1 MTFFMTSVNISLCY
15 QWACN
20 RIQPRLLC
28 RLGWKGMLE
37 TPVARQ
43 TGEKGLSLF
52 KFFMYLSSISAVE
65 TSLSRKPVYETKVPF
80 TPIKQESPELLGSSL
95 SDHTDWLCFPPTKG
109 ITLTRLPCEVFISD
123 RTVKG
128 HITAPSGTK
137 RTISATE
144 WTEALHPL
152 RQLDQLW
159 SIWLAV
165 KETQWC

>member
-1 MTFFMTSVNISLCY
+1 MTSVNISLCY

-37 TPVARQ
+37 TPVTRQ

-52 KFFMYLSSISAVE
+52 KFLMYLSSISAIE

-80 TPIKQESPELLGSSL
+80 TPIKQESPELLGPSL
-95 SDHTDWLCFPPTKG
+95 SDHTDWLWFPPTKG
-109 ITLTRLPCEVFISD
+109 ITLTQLPCEVLISD

-128 HITAPSGTK
+128 YITVPSGTK